1 MNERQSDFEG
11 LQRFSRAGDQS
22 AFRELV
28 RRHIDLVFAT
38 ALRKVGDAASAQE
51 IGQNVFTV
59 LARKAWQFAPDD
71 SLPAWLHK
79 TTLLESQ
86 AWLRGEMRRRRREQ
100 TAAELGTTMKS
111 PDEATAGRA
120 LVPLLDEALLSL
132 REKDRAALL
141 LRYYESHS
149 LRDVGA
155 ALGVSE
161 DTAQKRVSSA
171 LEKLSQFFQRR
182 GFKTATVAATA
193 AALQSTTAP
202 ASAAT
207 LAAVTSAALQ
217 AAPPAVAGF
226 TLLLARLATLTKAQT
241 AAVCLALATV
251 PVAWEWQQQRE
262 TRNALAVVNTQL
274 VASQSEFS
282 VIERDVERL
291 QTRVATSDEAR
302 AATQAAAELQAARAE
317 QFAAWKSKTRARLLT
332 GDAAWPDDLPFVRIP
347 KSILPEL
354 QVYHP
359 VLPPGVIRAEAREL
373 LGLTPAEREQAE
385 AALHQHL
392 ATMDELMESN
402 RFETNGGQ
410 YVQIP
415 QNSVASQVWKLPALG
430 DAVDHSA
437 ATLQTALQVVL
448 GEERWPIVGQQLK
461 AFGSDTLRRALNL
474 DAGEK
479 GQELAVWIQEREGE
493 LVAGC
498 GWGEAG
504 SMHSSAG
511 VALGL
516 FLPGA
521 QLPEGGTA
529 EDYLGGRRWATALS
543 RPALAWL
550 REQAEARLPKKGTP

>member
-1 MNERQSDFEG
+1 MNERQSDFDG
-11 LQRFSRAGDQS
+11 LQRFARAGDQT

-38 ALRKVGDAASAQE
+38 AQRKVGDAASAQE
-51 IGQNVFTV
+51 ICQNVFTV

-86 AWLRGEMRRRRREQ
+86 SWLRGELRRRRREQ
-100 TAAELGTTMKS
+100 TAAELGTTMKTS
-111 PDEATAGRA
+111 DEASACRA
-120 LVPLLDEALLSL
+120 LVPLLDDALLAL
-132 REKDRAALL
+132 REKDRTALL
-141 LRYYESHS
+141 LRYYESQS
-149 LRDVGA
+149 LREVGA

-161 DTAQKRVSSA
+161 DTAQKRVASA

-193 AALQSTTAP
+193 AALQSTSAP

-207 LAAVTSAALQ
+207 VTAVASAALH
-217 AAPPAVAGF
+217 AAPPALAGVA
-226 TLLLARLATLTKAQT
+226 LLFARFASLTKVQT
-241 AAVCLALATV
+241 AGICLALAAA
-251 PVAWEWQQQRE
+251 PVAWQWQQQRE
-262 TRNALAVVNTQL
+262 TQAALAAINTQL
-274 VASQSEFS
+274 FTSRSECS
-282 VIERDVERL
+282 VVERDVEHLR
-291 QTRVATSDEAR
+291 TRVAGSEESL
-302 AATQAAAELQAARAE
+302 AAAQAAAAKDAALAA
-317 QFAAWKSKTRARLLT
+317 QFASWKAKTRARLLT
-332 GDAAWPDDLPFVRIP
+332 GDAAWPSDLPFVRIP

-354 QVYHP
+354 QVYGP

-402 RFETNGGQ
+402 RFETNRGQ

-415 QNSVASQVWKLPALG
+415 QNSLASQVWKLPALG
-430 DAVDHSA
+430 EAVDRSG
-437 ATLQTALQVVL
+437 ATLQAALQAVL
-448 GEERWPIVGQQLK
+448 GEERWTIVEQQLK
-461 AFGSDTLRRALNL
+461 GLGSDSLRRTLNL

-479 GQELAVWIQEREGE
+479 GQELALWIRERDGE

-498 GWGEAG
+498 GWGQSG
-504 SMHSSAG
+504 TMFSSAG
-511 VALGL
+511 VALSL

-521 QLPEGGTA
+521 QMPEGGTA
-529 EDYLGGRRWATALS
+529 EDYLGGPRTAAALT
-543 RPALAWL
+543 RPALEWL
-550 REQAEARLPKKGTP
+550 RQQAEARLPKKGNP